1 MNNLFILLVENKK
14 FINLQSGDT
23 NKIIH
28 IIYNIT
34 SQMIEIIII
43 IIFLFTMK
51 GEIIIINDLINN
63 NDYTSIYINIYYVN
77 DECFCFN
84 ASNLDRFIFIQ
95 ILPSL

>member
-51 GEIIIINDLINN
+51 GDNN
-63 NDYTSIYINIYYVN
+63 N
-77 DECFCFN
+77 
-84 ASNLDRFIFIQ
+84 
-95 ILPSL
+95 